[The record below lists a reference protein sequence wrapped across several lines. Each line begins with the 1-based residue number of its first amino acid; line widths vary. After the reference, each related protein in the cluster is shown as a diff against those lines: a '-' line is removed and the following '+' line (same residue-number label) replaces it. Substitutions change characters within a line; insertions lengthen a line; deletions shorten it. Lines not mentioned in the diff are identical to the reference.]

1 MSLSA
6 EQIAVRRTAIGSS
19 EIAALVGL
27 DPYRNAMDVF
37 LDKVYGYRKKRT
49 EEMEYGSHVEP
60 GILSYRRSQLGAYQY
75 READFV
81 SMFEGRIL
89 AFNEERTSPTIRSA
103 ESSLAVSTVDAIFS
117 IPVRGEDGAIDDG
130 EDQVEEA
137 KFVSWHQS
145 AEWGEEDGDSP
156 ANYQIQ
162 CQWHM
167 GVTGIHRAELVA
179 EVGAPA
185 SAWAVPWR
193 PTVYENLLIV
203 AERFWRD
210 NIVNKVRPLELD
222 SSDAAAAY
230 LRNRYPREL
239 HGVLPNATPEVE
251 ALSASY
257 AWLTQQIGT
266 LEDEKEATRNR
277 LCELLG
283 DNAGAVLSD
292 GRRVTWLWQLNGKK
306 PPTRVLRVSKGK

>member
-1 MSLSA
+1 MSLS
-6 EQIAVRRTAIGSS
+6 EQQIAVRRTAIGSS
-19 EIAALVGL
+19 EISALVGL

-37 LDKVYGYRKKRT
+37 LDKVYGFKKKRT
-49 EEMEYGSHVEP
+49 DEMVYGNHVEP
-60 GILSYRRSQLGAYQY
+60 GILSYRRAQLGAYQFK
-75 READFV
+75 EADFI
-81 SMFEGRIL
+81 SAFEDRVL

-103 ESSLAVSTVDAIFS
+103 ESAIAVSTVDAIFS
-117 IPVRGEDGAIDDG
+117 IPVFGEDGTSIDGD
-130 EDQVEEA
+130 DQVEEA

-145 AEWGEEDGDSP
+145 ADWGDEDGDAP
-156 ANYQIQ
+156 PNYQIQ

-179 EVGAPA
+179 EIAAPA
-185 SAWAVPWR
+185 SAWGVPWQ
-193 PTVYENLLIV
+193 PEVYENLVIV
-203 AERFWRD
+203 AEKFWRD
-210 NIVNKVRPLELD
+210 NVINRVRPLELD

-239 HGVLPNATPEVE
+239 HGVLPNATPEIE
-251 ALSASY
+251 ALVTSY
-257 AWLTQQIGT
+257 AWLSQQIAT
-266 LEDEKEATRNR
+266 LDSEKETARNR